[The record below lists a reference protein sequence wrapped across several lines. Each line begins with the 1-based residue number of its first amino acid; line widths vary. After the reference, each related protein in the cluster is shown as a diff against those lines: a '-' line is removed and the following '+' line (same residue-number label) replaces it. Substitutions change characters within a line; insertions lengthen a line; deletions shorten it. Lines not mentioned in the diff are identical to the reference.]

1 MPCFLMNYSLE
12 AGSSA
17 LYSVEHVHVALKS
30 VNTASLLYSTWK
42 ATAAMFVLMAKLT
55 TAERK
60 SLL

>member
-1 MPCFLMNYSLE
+1 MNYGLE

-17 LYSVEHVHVALKS
+17 LHSVEHVHVALKS
-30 VNTASLLYSTWK
+30 VTTASLLYSTWK
-42 ATAAMFVLMAKLT
+42 ATAAMFVLMAKRS

>member
-1 MPCFLMNYSLE
+1 MPCFLMNYGLE

-17 LYSVEHVHVALKS
+17 LHSVGHVHVALTS

-42 ATAAMFVLMAKLT
+42 ATAAMFVLMAKRT